1 MSSPRRRV
9 LSVAV
14 DAHLYPDTAIDVR
27 VYAMEDR
34 ATVRLTAGLGSGVD
48 VTLFADRS
56 ELVRLRDTLTAM
68 VTELD
73 TERAA
78 LAQNLRAD
86 GSAA

>member
-1 MSSPRRRV
+1 MSSRRHPMIVSVMVHLRAETTIATRV
-9 LSVAV
+9 
-14 DAHLYPDTAIDVR
+14 DTASNCGSLSMDGPV
-27 VYAMEDR
+27 
-34 ATVRLTAGLGSGVD
+34 AGY
-48 VTLFADRS
+48 VTLFADRP

-78 LAQNLRAD
+78 LAQSLRAD